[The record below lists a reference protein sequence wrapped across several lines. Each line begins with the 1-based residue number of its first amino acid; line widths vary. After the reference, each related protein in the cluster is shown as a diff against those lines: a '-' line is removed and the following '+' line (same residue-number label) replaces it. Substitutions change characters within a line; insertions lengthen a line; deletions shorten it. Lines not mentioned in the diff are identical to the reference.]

1 MNDQK
6 GRFILYLDKLR
17 KGVFFF
23 LAILVLVSLFWVFLF
38 ESNIV
43 VFYGLFLQ
51 IIGLGMTFWNI
62 SNKVEINTGN
72 GLFKYIFGYIRS
84 LRKIPEKAQISG
96 TIISTS
102 TANMNI
108 TGHNVLVTTGP
119 PKTVEELHELLN
131 KKIDFLEENFKKINE
146 RMEKKV
152 EDSKRELKNE
162 ILNAQTTINR
172 LQELNTKITYEVVF
186 KELFIFI
193 CISGGL
199 TLTVLPSIKF

>member
-6 GRFILYLDKLR
+6 RRFTLYLVKLR
-17 KGVFFF
+17 KGIF
-23 LAILVLVSLFWVFLF
+23 LFLTILILVSLFWVFLF

-51 IIGLGMTFWNI
+51 IIGLSMTFWNI

-72 GLFKYIFGYIRS
+72 GLFKYIFGYIIS
-84 LRKIPEKAQISG
+84 LGTIPKKAQISG

-102 TANMNI
+102 SANMNI
-108 TGHNVLVTTGP
+108 TGHNVLVTIGP
-119 PKTVEELHELLN
+119 PKTVEELYDLLN
-131 KKIDFLEENFKKINE
+131 KKIDFLESNIKKSNE

-162 ILNAQTTINR
+162 ILNAQTTINK

-199 TLTVLPSIKF
+199 TLTVLPSINF